1 MFERDHFCG
10 ESSSQR
16 FGRKAWSSRLVKKEK
31 EAGGWWCARGEE
43 TKAVVTRSLWV
54 VEDSP
59 MDGAFISP
67 ENVEAVNEFAQQEDP
82 SSQDP
87 SPPSSESLLD
97 HNKKSSVLYSSQ
109 ASDVRLYHLFQFRK
123 EKIKSSSSS
132 SSSSFYFS
140 EKRLATSIG
149 REEE

>member
-1 MFERDHFCG
+1 MGVC
-10 ESSSQR
+10 
-16 FGRKAWSSRLVKKEK
+16 SR
-31 EAGGWWCARGEE
+31 R
-43 TKAVVTRSLWV
+43 

-132 SSSSFYFS
+132 SLSSSFYFS
-140 EKRLATSIG
+140 AKRLATSIG
-149 REEE
+149 KEEE

>member
-1 MFERDHFCG
+1 MFERGHFYG

-16 FGRKAWSSRLVKKEK
+16 FGWKAWSSRLVKKEK

-82 SSQDP
+82 S
-87 SPPSSESLLD
+87 PPSSESLLD

-132 SSSSFYFS
+132 SSSPSFYFS
-140 EKRLATSIG
+140 EKRLETAIG
-149 REEE
+149 KEEE